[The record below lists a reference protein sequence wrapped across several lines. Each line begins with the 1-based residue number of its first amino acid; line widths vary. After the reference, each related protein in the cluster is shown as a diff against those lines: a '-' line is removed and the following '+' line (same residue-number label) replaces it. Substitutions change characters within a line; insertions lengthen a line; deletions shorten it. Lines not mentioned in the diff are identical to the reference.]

1 MDTDA
6 LISRMAE
13 NSGPVERLHAPWL
26 RAALWL
32 AMGLP
37 TLVLVVALHGL
48 DVSPGEFF
56 GDRRLMLEEFSTLA
70 TALLAAIAAFASTV
84 PGASRKWLWLPLVP
98 FSVWLFTVGEG
109 CLNDWQKSG
118 WDSLG
123 LRIDTT
129 CFLPMVATSIVPAI
143 AMVRMLRRGAPLT
156 PRLTL
161 ILGMLATAALV
172 NSGLRLF
179 HLGDITV
186 MVLVWHM
193 GMVAVF
199 SIAAGYFAPRFLDW
213 KHNVAALPVS
223 VRAD

>member
-6 LISRMAE
+6 LISRMAA
-13 NSGPVERLHAPWL
+13 NNGPVERLRAPWM
-26 RAALWL
+26 RAALWF
-32 AMGLP
+32 AIGLP
-37 TLVLVVALHGL
+37 TLIVVVAIHGI

-56 GDRRLMLEEFSTLA
+56 GNRRLMLEEFATLA
-70 TALLAAIAAFASTV
+70 TAATAAIAAFASTV
-84 PGASRKWLWLPLVP
+84 PGTSRKWLWLPLVP

-118 WDSLG
+118 WEALG
-123 LRIDTT
+123 LRIDTA
-129 CFLPMVATSIVPAI
+129 CFFPMAVTSIVPAI

-172 NSGLRLF
+172 NFGLRLF

-186 MVLVWHM
+186 MVLVWHI
-193 GMVAVF
+193 GMVAAFAIVG
-199 SIAAGYFAPRFLDW
+199 GYFAPRFLDW
-213 KHNVAALPVS
+213 KHHFARLPIS

>member
-13 NSGPVERLHAPWL
+13 NSDPVECLPRPWI
-26 RAALWL
+26 RAALWF
-32 AMGLP
+32 AVGLP
-37 TLVLVVALHGL
+37 TLVLVVAIHGL

-56 GDRRLMLEEFSTLA
+56 SDRRLMLEEIATLA
-70 TALLAAIAAFASTV
+70 TAFLAAVAAFSSTV

-98 FSVWLFTVGEG
+98 FAVWLLSVGEG
-109 CLNDWQKSG
+109 CLSDWQKSG

-129 CFLPMVATSIVPAI
+129 CFLPMVVTSIVPAI
-143 AMVRMLRRGAPLT
+143 AMVRMLRRGAPLS

-179 HLGDITV
+179 HVGDITV

-193 GMVAVF
+193 GLMALL
-199 SIAAGYFAPRFLDW
+199 SIAAGCFAPSFLDW
-213 KHNVAALPVS
+213 KHNFARLPAS